1 MYNQK
6 RTIMKKIYT
15 LLIALVFVVTMAS
28 ESKAQLTA
36 GVDLYSSYVWRGTKF
51 GGPCI
56 QPSVKYTAEGL
67 TAGIWGSYD
76 VTGYKETDPYISY
89 SLPIGLS
96 LGVTDYY
103 YEGDLTDFSDTT
115 GSHAFE
121 VNLGYTLKGL
131 TLSGNY
137 ILNQAGGAGS
147 MGGDLYF
154 QATYAFKS
162 FSAFVG
168 AGNGWHTLN
177 KDNGDDKFN
186 ICNIGIQASKTIEV
200 TDKFSI
206 PVTGQIIIN
215 PDNKKIYMV
224 VGISL

>member
-1 MYNQK
+1 
-6 RTIMKKIYT
+6 MKKLNNI
-15 LLIALVFVVTMAS
+15 LICLIVMAVFLPIFVI
-28 ESKAQLTA
+28 AQEEA
-36 GVDLYSSYVWRGTKF
+36 KPSPFSVGADVYSSYVWRGTKF

-56 QPSVKYTAEGL
+56 QPSVKLTLGGF
-67 TAGIWGSYD
+67 TAGVWGSYD

-89 SLPIGLS
+89 ALPFGLS

-103 YEGDLTDFSDTT
+103 YEGDFDNLSDTA
-115 GSHAFE
+115 GNHAFE
-121 VNLGYTLKGL
+121 GNLGYTFKNL
-131 TLSGNY
+131 TLSANY
-137 ILNQAGGAGS
+137 IFNEAGGAAS
-147 MGGDLYF
+147 KGGDMYF
-154 QATYAFKS
+154 QVTYAFKS

-186 ICNIGIQASKTIEV
+186 VCNIGIQTSKTISV

-206 PVTGQIIIN
+206 PVTGQVIVN

-224 VGISL
+224 VGFSF